1 MLIFLEK
8 ENTVSLPKKFTV
20 AAAALLTATLFAGCS
35 STASGGADAAATPKV
50 AIGIGGQTLLTY
62 LPTTLAEQLGYYEEE
77 GLDVDLQDLQGGS
90 KALTALLGGSV
101 NVVSGYYEHT
111 IQMQAKNQ
119 SITSFVQ
126 MGKSP
131 AIALVV
137 APGSTSKIKSLDDLI
152 GKSVGVT
159 APGSS
164 THTMLRFLLEEA
176 GLNPDGVSVVAMG
189 AGASAVAA
197 MESGGVVAGVM
208 LEPDVSVL
216 AERTGAETVSLADLR
231 SPAGVEEHYDT
242 DMWPSSSFYAQSDW
256 LAKNPETAQKLA
268 NVLTKTLAY
277 IAEHTGAEIAA
288 EMPETFS
295 GGDLERYAA
304 LIEELKPQL
313 TEDGRNSEAGAEA
326 VLDTQR
332 IANPE
337 VGDAEI
343 DLAATYTNEFVG
355 GK

>member
-1 MLIFLEK
+1 
-8 ENTVSLPKKFTV
+8 VSLPKKVTL

-35 STASGGADAAATPKV
+35 STAASGGADAAATPTV
-50 AIGIGGQTLLTY
+50 TIGIGGQTLLTY

-77 GLDVDLQDLQGGS
+77 GLDVELQDLQGGS

-137 APGSTSKIKSLDDLI
+137 APGSTEEITSLEDLM

-189 AGASAVAA
+189 AGSSAVAA

-216 AERTGAETVSLADLR
+216 AERTGAATVSLADLR

-242 DMWPSSSFYAQSDW
+242 DMWPSSSFYAQSEW
-256 LAKNPETAQKLA
+256 LAENPETAQKLA

-277 IAEHTGAEIAA
+277 IADHSGAEIAA
-288 EMPETFS
+288 DMPETFS
-295 GGDLERYAA
+295 GGDIERYAA

-332 IANPE
+332 VANPE

-343 DLAATYTNEFVG
+343 DLAATYTNQFVG
-355 GK
+355 GE

>member
-1 MLIFLEK
+1 MH
-8 ENTVSLPKKFTV
+8 LPQRLTLV
-20 AAAALLTATLFAGCS
+20 AAAVLTATLFAGCS
-35 STASGGADAAATPKV
+35 STASGGADAAAIPKV
-50 AIGIGGQTLLTY
+50 TIGIGGQTLLTY
-62 LPTTLAEQLGYYEEE
+62 LPTTLADQLGYYEEE

-101 NVVSGYYEHT
+101 NVASGYYEHT
-111 IQMQAKNQ
+111 IQMQAKKQ

-131 AIALVV
+131 ALALVV
-137 APGSTSKIKSLDDLI
+137 APGSTTKITSLEDLM
-152 GKSVGVT
+152 GQSVGVT

-208 LEPDVSVL
+208 LEPDISVL
-216 AERTGAETVSLADLR
+216 AKRTDSTTVTLADLR

-242 DMWPSSSFYAQSDW
+242 DMWPSSSFYSQSDW
-256 LAKNPETAQKLA
+256 LKENPETAKKLA
-268 NVLTKTLAY
+268 NALTKTLAY
-277 IAEHTGAEIAA
+277 IADHTGAEIAA
-288 EMPETFS
+288 EMPESFS

-304 LIEELKPQL
+304 LIEQLKPQL

-332 IANPE
+332 IANAE

-343 DLAATYTNEFVG
+343 TLSDTYTNEFVA

>member
-1 MLIFLEK
+1 M
-8 ENTVSLPKKFTV
+8 SLPKKVTL

-35 STASGGADAAATPKV
+35 STAASGGADAAATPTV
-50 AIGIGGQTLLTY
+50 TIGIGGQTLLTY

-77 GLDVDLQDLQGGS
+77 GLDVELQDLQGGS

-111 IQMQAKNQ
+111 IQMQAKSQ

-137 APGSTSKIKSLDDLI
+137 APGSTEEITSLEDLM

-189 AGASAVAA
+189 AGSSAVAA

-216 AERTGAETVSLADLR
+216 AERTGAATVSLADLR

-242 DMWPSSSFYAQSDW
+242 DMWPSSSFYAQSEW
-256 LAKNPETAQKLA
+256 LAENPETAQKLA

-277 IAEHTGAEIAA
+277 IADHSGAEIAA
-288 EMPETFS
+288 DMPETFS
-295 GGDLERYAA
+295 GGDIERYAA

-332 IANPE
+332 VANPE

-343 DLAATYTNEFVG
+343 DLAATYTNQFVG
-355 GK
+355 GE

>member
-1 MLIFLEK
+1 MQL
-8 ENTVSLPKKFTV
+8 SKKFTLV
-20 AAAALLTATLFAGCS
+20 GAALLTATLFAGCN
-35 STASGGADAAATPKV
+35 STADGGLDAGAAPKV
-50 AIGIGGQTLLTY
+50 TIGIGGQTLLTY

-101 NVVSGYYEHT
+101 NVASGYYEHT
-111 IQMQAKNQ
+111 IQMQAKKQ

-131 AIALVV
+131 ALALVV
-137 APGSTSKIKSLDDLI
+137 APGSTTKITSLEDLM
-152 GKSVGVT
+152 GQSVGVT

-208 LEPDVSVL
+208 LEPDISVL
-216 AERTGAETVSLADLR
+216 AKRTDSTTVTLADLR

-242 DMWPSSSFYAQSDW
+242 DMWPSSSFYSQSDW
-256 LAKNPETAQKLA
+256 LKENPETAKKLA
-268 NVLTKTLAY
+268 NALTKTLAY
-277 IAEHTGAEIAA
+277 IADHTGAEIAA
-288 EMPETFS
+288 EMPESFS

-304 LIEELKPQL
+304 LIEQLKPQL

-332 IANPE
+332 IANAE

-343 DLAATYTNEFVG
+343 TLSDTYTNEFVG

>member
-1 MLIFLEK
+1 M
-8 ENTVSLPKKFTV
+8 SLPKKFTL

-35 STASGGADAAATPKV
+35 STTATGGADAAATPKV
-50 AIGIGGQTLLTY
+50 TIGIGGQTLLTY

-77 GLDVDLQDLQGGS
+77 GLDVELQDLQGGS

-137 APGSTSKIKSLDDLI
+137 APGSTSDITSLEDLI
-152 GKSVGVT
+152 GESVGVT

-164 THTMLRFLLEEA
+164 SHTMLRFLLEEA

-189 AGASAVAA
+189 AGSSAVAA
-197 MESGGVVAGVM
+197 MESGVVVAGVM

-216 AERTGAETVSLADLR
+216 AERTGSDTVSLADLR

-242 DMWPSSSFYAQSDW
+242 DMWPSSSFYSQSDW
-256 LAKNPETAQKLA
+256 LTKNPETAQKLA

-277 IAEHTGAEIAA
+277 IAEHSGAEIAA

-332 IANPE
+332 VANVE

-343 DLAATYTNEFVG
+343 DLAATFTNKFVG
-355 GK
+355 GE